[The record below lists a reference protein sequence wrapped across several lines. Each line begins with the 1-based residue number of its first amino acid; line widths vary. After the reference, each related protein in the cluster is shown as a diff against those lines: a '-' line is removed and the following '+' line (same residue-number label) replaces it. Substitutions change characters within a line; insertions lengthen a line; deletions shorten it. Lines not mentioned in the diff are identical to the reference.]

1 MLSVETLSGPL
12 SMDAESFALIH
23 NSDMALGG
31 LRDVIQPGLLDALCW
46 EFDWYMCWQLDNANI
61 GSTSARHLCSVEL
74 AHELMYFRG
83 IVVVNKLGND
93 DDKLAI
99 FVLSLPF
106 LFADV
111 CEGRPAYD
119 PRLLLGLA
127 QCTVRKLKPGAKA
140 QWSKVQFVPLLQY
153 IPQGAF

>member
-1 MLSVETLSGPL
+1 
-12 SMDAESFALIH
+12 MDAESFAMIH
-23 NSDMALGG
+23 SSDMALGG
-31 LRDVIQPGLLDALCW
+31 LHEVIQPCLLDALCR
-46 EFDWYMCWQLDNANI
+46 EFYWYMCWQLGNAKLR
-61 GSTSARHLCSVEL
+61 STSARHPHSVGL
-74 AHELMYFRG
+74 AHGLVYFRG
-83 IVVVNKLGND
+83 YVVVNKLGND

-127 QCTVRKLKPGAKA
+127 QCTV
-140 QWSKVQFVPLLQY
+140 
-153 IPQGAF
+153 